1 MKVFR
6 SRLATAFRS
15 IVAGLA
21 IACAAPP
28 PAAGPNGLECEDH
41 GGVIIGH
48 HHVRPVWDGPG
59 APPVTRDTADQFQR
73 RLDTAP
79 ITAEQVQR
87 VQALAADP
95 HRRVSLLGIAGDR
108 SVSTDSRLEAMQ
120 LVLMIDLVSP
130 APPDPLRAD

>member
-1 MKVFR
+1 VKVFR
-6 SRLATAFRS
+6 SRLATAFLS
-15 IVAGLA
+15 IVSGLA
-21 IACAAPP
+21 IACAAPLP
-28 PAAGPNGLECEDH
+28 PTGPSGLECEDH

-79 ITAEQVQR
+79 ITDEQVQR

-95 HRRVSLLGIAGDR
+95 CRREGLLGIVGNRD
-108 SVSTDSRLEAMQ
+108 VSASSRLEAMQ

-130 APPDPLRAD
+130 APPDPLKAD